1 MSQQNLTRF
10 RGLALATTI
19 STLVLTGIGGL
30 VRATNSGLGCHDEW
44 PKCIDGWIA
53 PAQYHAI
60 IEFSHRA
67 AAFVVVI
74 LIAALVVASF
84 RWVSD
89 DRTLRRLSLAS
100 LGAVIAQALVGAI
113 VVKVDLHAA
122 VVTAHF
128 VVALAL
134 VGLTTLTTATA
145 FTRGRPPATG
155 VQAKVRRTSIGA
167 LAAVF
172 VVLLIGTYVRE
183 QGAGV
188 VFADWPLMGG
198 RVIPS
203 FAGHGHVIQFLH
215 RLLALLV
222 LGHLLMTWMRA
233 RKDARRD
240 VRTLATAGLVLYL
253 AQAGA
258 GAANVLTRLEPAAVL
273 AHATLAFVLWSA
285 YVALAVVA
293 GRARPASDE
302 GPSLPSPG
310 RVPGFAGRI
319 NAYVRLTKP
328 RIIVLLL
335 VTTVPAMVLA
345 QRGFPPLWL
354 IGATLLGGMMTAGSA
369 NALNQF
375 LERDIDSKMRR
386 TSSRPLP
393 THSVEPTKALV
404 FAIALGIAGFVWLT
418 LIVNLLSAVL
428 AVAAILFYVLVY
440 TLLLKRSTPQN
451 IVIGGAAG
459 AVPVLVGWAAVTGT
473 VGAPAW
479 VMFMIIFLW
488 TPPHFW
494 ALAMRYREDYAAAGV
509 PMMPVVRSDAQTTQ
523 QILLYAIVLVFVTL
537 VLSPVGGLGVLYAL
551 AAALLGGGF
560 IYRAAQL
567 RHRPDPQTAFGLFK
581 YSVTYLGLLFA
592 AIAVDRLFW

>member
-1 MSQQNLTRF
+1 MRQENLTRF

-67 AAFVVVI
+67 AAFLVVV

-84 RWVSD
+84 RWTE
-89 DRTLRRLSLAS
+89 DRTLRRLSIAS
-100 LGAVIAQALVGAI
+100 LGAVVAQALVGAI

-145 FTRGRPPATG
+145 FVRGRPPATG
-155 VQAKVRRTSIGA
+155 VQAKVRRASIGA
-167 LAAVF
+167 LVAVF
-172 VVLLIGTYVRE
+172 VVLLIGAYVRE
-183 QGAGV
+183 KGAGV
-188 VFADWPLMGG
+188 VYADWPLMGG
-198 RVIPS
+198 RLIPS
-203 FAGHGHVIQFLH
+203 FAGHGHVIQFVH
-215 RLLALLV
+215 RLLALLA
-222 LGHLLMTWMRA
+222 LGHLLMLWLRA
-233 RKDARRD
+233 RKDARSA
-240 VRTLATAGLVLYL
+240 VRMLATTGLVLYL

-258 GAANVLTRLEPAAVL
+258 GAANVLTKLTPAAVL
-273 AHATLAFVLWSA
+273 IHATLAFVLWST
-285 YVALAVVA
+285 YVALLVVA
-293 GRARPASDE
+293 GKGRSVAVGDA
-302 GPSLPSPG
+302 SPG
-310 RVPGFAGRI
+310 SAPGLADRI

-328 RIIVLLL
+328 RIVVLLL

-369 NALNQF
+369 NAFNQF
-375 LERDIDSKMRR
+375 LERDIDSKMKR

-393 THSVEPTKALV
+393 SHSVEPTNALV
-404 FAIALGIAGFVWLT
+404 FAIVLGIAGFLWLT
-418 LIVNLLSAVL
+418 FVVNLLAALL

-473 VGAPAW
+473 VGAAAW
-479 VMFMIIFLW
+479 VMFLIIFLW

-494 ALAMRYREDYAAAGV
+494 ALAMRYRDDYAAAGV
-509 PMMPVVRSDAQTTQ
+509 PMMPVVRTDAETTL
-523 QILLYAIVLVFVTL
+523 QILLYAIVLVIVTL
-537 VLSPVGGLGVLYAL
+537 VLSPVGGLGIVYAL
-551 AAALLGGGF
+551 SAAGLGGGF

-567 RHRPDPQTAFGLFK
+567 RHHPDPKTAFGLFK

-592 AIAVDRLFW
+592 AIAVDRLVW